1 MDMKNN
7 FMQKLLSVIL
17 SAAILLNSGTMA
29 FAVEGTDGRAITDT
43 GKTST
48 EMANPSE
55 TPPNG
60 ANPNETPSGETPSNG
75 ANPNGATSNG
85 ANPNGATPNG
95 ATPNETTPGVL
106 IAPDPT
112 SDRINIKVD
121 NGTGGSAVAGGDTLQ
136 AAVEQSGSAASIK
149 TLTITNGEVTAADWA
164 YFAGGKPGE
173 TDSPFTT
180 LTDFTVAPAVTAVAD
195 IPSGNPNS
203 IFPKSIVTVT
213 IPQAIEMGWAT
224 FRNCS
229 KLTTATFD
237 GATSIGAEAFH
248 YCGALKN
255 TSFPKVMTIG
265 KEAFYGSSS
274 LTSVSFPEATT
285 IGVSAFYSTGL
296 TSASFPKATTIGAEA
311 FTSNPKFA
319 NLKLGATPPTSVGEY
334 AFHGCRK
341 DTLMLV
347 DASGTDLAGTEL
359 TTAQAAYDAVLDG
372 ETGSTDIDG
381 KWYGWKV
388 REPIACTCTLS
399 APTFIDD
406 SIKIPDNQAS
416 ATHTLSASGP
426 VLGGGCAI
434 PGHSTEP
441 VIYSFA
447 EKTDTKNI
455 ATVSGTT
462 LTVN

>member
-1 MDMKNN
+1 
-7 FMQKLLSVIL
+7 
-17 SAAILLNSGTMA
+17 
-29 FAVEGTDGRAITDT
+29 
-43 GKTST
+43 
-48 EMANPSE
+48 
-55 TPPNG
+55 
-60 ANPNETPSGETPSNG
+60 
-75 ANPNGATSNG
+75 
-85 ANPNGATPNG
+85 
-95 ATPNETTPGVL
+95 TPG
-106 IAPDPT
+106 T
-112 SDRINIKVD
+112 
-121 NGTGGSAVAGGDTLQ
+121 
-136 AAVEQSGSAASIK
+136 
-149 TLTITNGEVTAADWA
+149 
-164 YFAGGKPGE
+164 
-173 TDSPFTT
+173 TDSPFTA
-180 LTDFTVAPAVTAVAD
+180 LTDFTIDEAVTTVAE
-195 IPSGNPNS
+195 IPSGNTTP

-274 LTSVSFPEATT
+274 LTGVSFPEATT
-285 IGVSAFYSTGL
+285 IGESAFYSTGL
-296 TSASFPKATTIGAEA
+296 TSASFPKATTIGKEA
-311 FTSNPKFA
+311 FTSNSKFA

-334 AFHGCRK
+334 AFSGCK
-341 DTLMLV
+341 KSSLTLV
-347 DASGTDLAGTEL
+347 DASGKPLVGDPL

-426 VLGGGCAI
+426 ALGGGCAMS
-434 PGHSTEP
+434 GHSTAP

-447 EKTDTKNI
+447 EKQTQK
-455 ATVSGTT
+455 T
-462 LTVN
+462 LQRLAVQL